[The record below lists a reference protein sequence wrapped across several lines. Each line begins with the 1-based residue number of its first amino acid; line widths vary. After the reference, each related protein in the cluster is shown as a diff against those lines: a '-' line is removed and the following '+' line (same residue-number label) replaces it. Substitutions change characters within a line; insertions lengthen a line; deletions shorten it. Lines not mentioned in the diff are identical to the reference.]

1 MKIAQLLFLPIIIFL
16 LTSCAGY
23 KNYRIPYLTVN
34 EIKLQGQ
41 KKIKL
46 DEIKSNIAGLKESNL
61 NYLSVKYS
69 SYLRDKRKS
78 SDSIITIKKFFK
90 FFNRNPSAFNP
101 INFENNKLALLKF
114 YRNKGFLKTQIS
126 YSIDTI
132 SVEDKLVNITYK
144 IIEGPESI
152 FTKEDSIIA
161 NNAVIE
167 KELRDY
173 INQYSL
179 LHKYSNLDLE
189 LLKKEKESLSNH
201 FKNLG
206 YFNFSPDYVGI
217 KINDL
222 KDTTLTNISL
232 IYQIPN
238 NKSLLT
244 NLAYDRLFRFGPIDF
259 KEFNAVS
266 ELSESFINQTS
277 KITPQLKKLISIHE
291 GDLFSIDKITHSLQN
306 IYETDQF
313 KSVSIQY
320 DTNSTRLYP
329 KIELIRND
337 KYNISSEL
345 GGSAFRGI
353 PGPFL
358 YNSLKVRRV
367 FTELDYVDFSVRLG
381 LEAQAGFINT
391 DLTRKNLEV
400 NLGATAN
407 FPTLFLPEKFTKKL
421 GYFYGAKTQLGFGYD
436 YIDRP
441 EYIRTNFKILQ
452 RYLWKKT
459 QFEFFQLSL
468 FDLNVINT
476 NYPNTETSKLFT
488 NYLDDL
494 RRKGNNLF
502 RSFNPSFVSSINFLY
517 NYRTFNPSNQLIE
530 GKSFI
535 IGLESG
541 GTTLNL
547 FTGKKLK
554 FVEEFL
560 GNKETMQFFRFLR
573 INIDYRKYLFLG
585 QKRTSQLAYKL
596 LGGIAYAY
604 GAENDF
610 QLPYEKNFF
619 IGGPSSIRAWKP
631 RRLGPG
637 SRNTDSNLIEQPG
650 SVLIESSLE
659 YRFKI
664 LKFLGDIN
672 GAYFIDAG
680 NIWGINDINS
690 PLSNFKLNSFLE
702 QIAIGTGGGLR
713 WDFNYFILRL
723 DMATKVVNP
732 AKPKNEKWVLNQIS
746 LNTSDNPIEFNIYN
760 DGFYFLK
767 VETANSIIWKKV
779 IVIK

>member
-1 MKIAQLLFLPIIIFL
+1 LKIAQLLFLPIIIFL

-90 FFNRNPSAFNP
+90 FFNRNPSAFNT

-152 FTKEDSIIA
+152 FIKEDSIIA

-459 QFEFFQLSL
+459 PFEFFQLSL
-468 FDLNVINT
+468 FDLNIINT

-547 FTGKKLK
+547 FPGKKLK

-702 QIAIGTGGGLR
+702 QIAIGTGVGLR

-746 LNTSDNPIEFNIYN
+746 LNTSDNPIEFNIGIGYP
-760 DGFYFLK
+760 F
-767 VETANSIIWKKV
+767 
-779 IVIK
+779 

>member
-16 LTSCAGY
+16 ITSCSGY
-23 KNYRIPYLTVN
+23 KNYRIPYSTVN

-69 SYLRDKRKS
+69 SYLRDKRKTN
-78 SDSIITIKKFFK
+78 DSTKSIKKFFK
-90 FFNRNPSAFNP
+90 FFNRNPLAFNP

-114 YRNKGFLKTQIS
+114 YRNKGFLKTQIV

-132 SVEDKLVNITYK
+132 SIENKLVNISYK

-161 NNAVIE
+161 NNTIIE
-167 KELRDY
+167 KELRNY

-179 LHKYSNLDLE
+179 LHKYSNLDLD

-206 YFNFSPDYVGI
+206 YFNFSPDYIGI

-222 KDTTLTNISL
+222 KDTSLNNISL

-238 NKSLLT
+238 NKSLVT

-259 KEFNAVS
+259 KEYNVIS
-266 ELSESFINQTS
+266 EQSESTINQTS
-277 KITPQLKKLISIHE
+277 RLTPQLKKLISIHE
-291 GDLFSIDKITHSLQN
+291 GDLFSIDKTTHSLQN

-329 KIELIRND
+329 KIELTRND

-358 YNSLKVRRV
+358 YNSLKIRRV
-367 FTELDYVDFSVRLG
+367 FTELDYLDFTARLG

-407 FPTLFLPEKFTKKL
+407 FPTLFLPEKFTNKL

-452 RYLWKKT
+452 RYLWKKSP
-459 QFEFFQLSL
+459 FEFFQLSL
-468 FDLNVINT
+468 FDLNIINT

-494 RRKGNNLF
+494 RIKGNNLF

-517 NYRTFNPSNQLIE
+517 TYRTFYPSNQLIE

-547 FTGKKLK
+547 FGEKKLK
-554 FVEEFL
+554 FVEDFL

-573 INIDYRKYLFLG
+573 MNIDYRKYLFLG
-585 QKRTSQLAYKL
+585 QKRTSQLAFKF
-596 LGGIAYAY
+596 LGGVAYAY

-619 IGGPSSIRAWKP
+619 IGGPSSLRAWKP

-680 NIWGINDINS
+680 NIWGINDVNS

-702 QIAIGTGGGLR
+702 QIAIGTGVGLR

-723 DMATKVVNP
+723 DMAAKVVNP
-732 AKPKNEKWVLNQIS
+732 AKLKNEKWVLNQIS
-746 LNTSDNPIEFNIYN
+746 LNTSDNPIEFNIGIGYP
-760 DGFYFLK
+760 F
-767 VETANSIIWKKV
+767 
-779 IVIK
+779 

>member
-132 SVEDKLVNITYK
+132 SLEDKLVNITYK

-152 FTKEDSIIA
+152 FIKEDSIIA

-277 KITPQLKKLISIHE
+277 RITPQLKKLISIHE

-459 QFEFFQLSL
+459 PFEFFQLSL

-690 PLSNFKLNSFLE
+690 PLSNFNLNSFLE
-702 QIAIGTGGGLR
+702 QIAIGTGVGLR

-746 LNTSDNPIEFNIYN
+746 LNTSDNPIEFNIGIGYP
-760 DGFYFLK
+760 F
-767 VETANSIIWKKV
+767 
-779 IVIK
+779 

>member
-1 MKIAQLLFLPIIIFL
+1 MLFLGI
-16 LTSCAGY
+16 SCSGY
-23 KNYRIPYLTVN
+23 KNYRIPYSTIN
-34 EIKLQGQ
+34 EINLQGT

-61 NYLSVKYS
+61 KYFSVKYS
-69 SYLRDKRKS
+69 SFLRDKRKVN
-78 SDSIITIKKFFK
+78 DSTVSIKKFFK
-90 FFNRNPSAFNP
+90 FFNRKPIAYNPLTV
-101 INFENNKLALLKF
+101 ENNRLALVKF
-114 YRNKGFLKTQIS
+114 YRNKGFLKTKIS
-126 YSIDTI
+126 YSIDTLD
-132 SVEDKLVNITYK
+132 EENKLININYQVT
-144 IIEGPESI
+144 EGPESV
-152 FTKEDSIIA
+152 FDKEDSIVA
-161 NNAVIE
+161 NNTVIE
-167 KELRDY
+167 KELRTY
-173 INQYSL
+173 ITHYSL
-179 LHKYSNLDLE
+179 IHKYSNLDLD
-189 LLKKEKESLSNH
+189 LLKNEKDNLSNH

-206 YFNFSPDYVGI
+206 YFNFSSDFIGI

-222 KDTTLTNISL
+222 KDSTLKNISL

-238 NKSLLT
+238 TKTLVT
-244 NLAYDRLFRFGPIDF
+244 NMAYDRLFRFGPIDF
-259 KEFNAVS
+259 KEYNVES
-266 ELSESFINQTS
+266 EQPESSLNKTPT
-277 KITPQLKKLISIHE
+277 ITRQLKRLISIHE
-291 GDLFSIDKITHSLQN
+291 GDLFSIDKTTHSLQN
-306 IYETDQF
+306 IYETDQY

-320 DTNSTRLYP
+320 DTNSTRLFP
-329 KIELIRND
+329 KIELTRND

-358 YNSLKVRRV
+358 YNSLKIRRV
-367 FTELDYVDFSVRLG
+367 FTELDYVDFSARLG
-381 LEAQAGFINT
+381 FEAQAGFINT
-391 DLTRKNLEV
+391 DLTRKNLEI

-407 FPTLFLPEKFTKKL
+407 FPTLFLPDNFTKKL

-452 RYLWKKT
+452 KYLWKKSP
-459 QFEFFQLSL
+459 FEFFQLSL

-494 RRKGNNLF
+494 RIKGNNLF

-517 NYRTFNPSNQLIE
+517 TYRTFYPSNQLIE

-547 FTGKKLK
+547 FKEKKLK
-554 FVEEFL
+554 FVEDLL
-560 GNKETMQFFRFLR
+560 GNKETMQFYRFLR
-573 INIDYRKYLFLG
+573 INIDYRRYIFLG
-585 QKRTSQLAYKL
+585 QKRTSQLAYKFI
-596 LGGIAYAY
+596 GGIAYAY
-604 GAENDF
+604 GEENDY

-619 IGGPSSIRAWKP
+619 IGGPSSLRAWKP

-637 SRNTDSNLIEQPG
+637 SRNTDTNLIEQPG
-650 SVLIESSLE
+650 SVLIESSVE

-672 GAYFIDAG
+672 GAFFLDAG
-680 NIWGINDINS
+680 NIWGINYPNS
-690 PLSNFKLNSFLE
+690 PLSNFKLESFIE
-702 QIAIGTGGGLR
+702 QIAVGTGFGLR

-723 DMATKVVNP
+723 DMAAKVVNP

-746 LNTSDNPIEFNIYN
+746 LNESENPLEFNIGIGYP
-760 DGFYFLK
+760 F
-767 VETANSIIWKKV
+767 
-779 IVIK
+779 

>member
-1 MKIAQLLFLPIIIFL
+1 LKIAQLLFLPIIIFL

-152 FTKEDSIIA
+152 FIKEDSIIA

-277 KITPQLKKLISIHE
+277 RITPQLKKLISIHE

-459 QFEFFQLSL
+459 PFEFFQLSL

-690 PLSNFKLNSFLE
+690 PLSNFNLNSFLE
-702 QIAIGTGGGLR
+702 QIAIGTGVGLR

-746 LNTSDNPIEFNIYN
+746 LNTSDNPIEFNIGIGYP
-760 DGFYFLK
+760 F
-767 VETANSIIWKKV
+767 
-779 IVIK
+779 

>member
-90 FFNRNPSAFNP
+90 FFNRNPSAFNT

-152 FTKEDSIIA
+152 FIKEDSIIA

-459 QFEFFQLSL
+459 PFEFFQLSL
-468 FDLNVINT
+468 FDLNIINT

-547 FTGKKLK
+547 FPGKKLK

-702 QIAIGTGGGLR
+702 QIAIGTGVGLR

-746 LNTSDNPIEFNIYN
+746 LNTSDNPIEFNIGIGYP
-760 DGFYFLK
+760 F
-767 VETANSIIWKKV
+767 
-779 IVIK
+779 